1 MTDEVPVLGHA
12 EGASTHLDT
21 ACSHRSA
28 HAHAYAHAH
37 THARPRPRHMATSR
51 AGPIGC
57 YLSHYGVYKAARTAG
72 LRSFLVLEDDAVLR
86 PSAGKRFRQAARYRY
101 R

>member
-1 MTDEVPVLGHA
+1 MTDEVLVLGHA
-12 EGASTHLDT
+12 EGASMHLDA

-28 HAHAYAHAH
+28 HAHAHAYARP
-37 THARPRPRHMATSR
+37 RPRPRHMATSC
-51 AGPIGC
+51 AGQIGC

>member
-1 MTDEVPVLGHA
+1 
-12 EGASTHLDT
+12 
-21 ACSHRSA
+21 
-28 HAHAYAHAH
+28 
-37 THARPRPRHMATSR
+37 MATSR
-51 AGPIGC
+51 AGQIGC